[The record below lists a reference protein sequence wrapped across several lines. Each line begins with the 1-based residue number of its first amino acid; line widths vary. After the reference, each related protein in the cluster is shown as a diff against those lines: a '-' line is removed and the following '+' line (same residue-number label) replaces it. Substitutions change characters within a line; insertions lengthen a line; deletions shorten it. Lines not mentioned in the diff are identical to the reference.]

1 MIFNKIIQH
10 QYEEKI
16 THQIHYRHST
26 YTCTLNLLNNT
37 YLIHLNKIL
46 ITSSSSRQVTSGV
59 EDFALTNLAC
69 LKLRKSTQIVY
80 LELKALSIKTDKRL
94 V

>member
-26 YTCTLNLLNNT
+26 YTLNLLNYT
-37 YLIHLNKIL
+37 YLIHLNEIL
-46 ITSSSSRQVTSGV
+46 ITSSSSRRVTSGV